1 MAAPKRRKSK
11 SKTRMHRAH
20 HAIGIPNLVPCSN
33 CGAFILPHRV
43 CPACGFYNG
52 KLAVPPKVKKAK
64 DNSTSEE

>member
-1 MAAPKRRKSK
+1 
-11 SKTRMHRAH
+11 

-52 KLAVPPKVKKAK
+52 KLAVPPKVKKSK